1 MWSSH
6 LFVRNAPK
14 FLFLAPEPRLKRGV
28 EGKKKPHRAAGNT
41 IQLTCGE
48 IPRWAFASFLG
59 KSKRQ
64 HEAGDKHGAEHEG
77 TRNTSSVARVTFSF

>member
-6 LFVRNAPK
+6 LFVRNAVK
-14 FLFLAPEPRLKRGV
+14 FLFLAPEPWLKQGV
-28 EGKKKPHRAAGNT
+28 EGKKKKKSHRAAGNT

-48 IPRWAFASFLG
+48 IPRWAFGSFLG

-77 TRNTSSVARVTFSF
+77 T